1 MKGSETT
8 LGDIF
13 PLNAKDVSDRVAS
26 AMTSDQGEGKGLP
39 NQILHKMA
47 GEVGKRFSELLDVSL
62 VDIMGNAWQKYAS
75 LWKYADPQKYPPSE
89 SILVP
94 MSEHTIDSKHEPAI
108 EVLVGDKPVFRL
120 KFNIDLALKPKSAI
134 LRVQSGRI
142 KEIQPGEVY
151 AEGKIKFG
159 EVVLVERK
167 SRTVAFPR
175 SIDLGDG
182 IAIRP

>member
-13 PLNAKDVSDRVAS
+13 ALSAQDVSDRLLS
-26 AMTSDQGEGKGLP
+26 GMQSEGKAKGLP
-39 NQILHKMA
+39 TQILKSVTV
-47 GEVGKRFSELLDVSL
+47 EVGKRFSELLNVSL

-89 SILVP
+89 SVLVP
-94 MSEHTIDSKHEPAI
+94 LGEHTIDSKHEPAI

-120 KFNIDLALKPKSAI
+120 KFNIDLALNPKSAI
-134 LRVQSGRI
+134 LRIQGGRI
-142 KEIQPGEVY
+142 KEIQPGEVQ
-151 AEGKIKFG
+151 AEGKVKFG